1 MDFFQV
7 LFFLLVS
14 IIFVSSIITISAKNP
29 INSLLFLI
37 LVFVNVVILLLF
49 LKTDFLAMLFLMVY
63 VGAVAVLFLFVL
75 MMLNIRY
82 PESGKELI
90 HYFPMGII
98 FGVLFLYIIFSTF
111 VLNSYL
117 TPFAFNS
124 VNEVPYVNWINHVD
138 NITNIE
144 VIGQLMYT
152 YYFAFFIM
160 CGIGLLVA
168 MLGAIILTIEPKDL
182 SVKRQQIYQ
191 QTARKSTNA
200 IFTVKSSLN

>member
-1 MDFFQV
+1 MDFFQL

-14 IIFVSSIITISAKNP
+14 IIFISAIITISAKNP

-90 HYFPMGII
+90 HYFPMGVI
-98 FGVLFLYIIFSTF
+98 FGVLFLYLIFSIF
-111 VLNSYL
+111 SNNSYL
-117 TPFAFNS
+117 APFAFNS
-124 VNEVPYVNWINHVD
+124 VNDIPYTNWINHVD

-152 YYFAFFIM
+152 YYFTFFIM

-191 QTARKSTNA
+191 QTSRSSSNA
-200 IFTVKSSLN
+200 IFTIKN